1 MKIRTLFAFLVVVLL
16 VLSSIIPVFAHSGKT
31 DSNGGH
37 YDTSTGEYHY
47 HHGYPAHQHPN
58 GKCPYQYDDKTNH
71 SSNNSSSDYTDDSSY
86 ESNTFRNIVIF
97 FLVGAGVVAF
107 FLVGGYLYRK
117 FDQSTKTDYY
127 NISGSINNKVDNEV
141 DKIENDSSTPK
152 PYEAIDADDY
162 NNDGCYDDYFNEDR
176 ENETKQ

>member
-1 MKIRTLFAFLVVVLL
+1 MRTKRILFVLFILLITLFSTPIV
-16 VLSSIIPVFAHSGKT
+16 SAHSGRT

-58 GKCPYQYDDKTNH
+58 GKCPYEYDDKTDH
-71 SSNNSSSDYTDDSSY
+71 SSNNSSIDYTDDSSY
-86 ESNTFRNIVIF
+86 ESRTFRNIVIF

-117 FDQSTKTDYY
+117 FDQSTKTDHY
-127 NISGSINNKVDNEV
+127 NIGGSISNNIDNKV
-141 DKIENDSSTPK
+141 DKIENDSSTSK
-152 PYEAIDADDY
+152 PYEEIDADDY

-176 ENETKQ
+176 EDETK